1 MPRRKPFSVS
11 VVIPGRNEEGNLKP
25 CFEVVSSVLDD
36 LFAEWEI
43 IIVDDGS
50 TDETGV
56 LADRLAS
63 EHTRVQVLH
72 LEGGGFAEAYR
83 RGAAVATGRYVA
95 LIPGDNEIQTL
106 SVRAIFEAVG
116 TADLVVPVT
125 ANQYDRPWL
134 RRTLS
139 RSFTGMVNA
148 CFGHGFR
155 YYQGPTVYPAE
166 LLRRLPVTTR
176 GFAFLCEMLVRALGA
191 GYRAVEVPM
200 YLQPRAAG
208 TSKAVSVYNIV
219 TSLRTLAVLVW
230 DVKIR
235 RRPLR

>member
-1 MPRRKPFSVS
+1 MSRPAASSVS
-11 VVIPGRNEEGNLKP
+11 VVIPARNEEGNLKP
-25 CFEVVSSVLDD
+25 CVEVVSAVLDD
-36 LFAEWEI
+36 LFPEWEI

-50 TDETGV
+50 TDETGQ
-56 LADRLAS
+56 LADCLAS
-63 EHTRVQVLH
+63 EHERVKALH
-72 LEGGGFAEAYR
+72 LAGGGFAEAYR
-83 RGAAVATGRYVA
+83 RGAQIATGQYVA
-95 LIPGDNEIQTL
+95 LIPGDNEIQAL

-139 RSFTGMVNA
+139 RSFTGMVNTL
-148 CFGHGFR
+148 FGHGFR

-208 TSKAVSVYNIV
+208 TSKAVSFYNIA
-219 TSLRTLAVLVW
+219 TSLRTLGVLAW
-230 DVKIR
+230 DIKVR
-235 RRPLR
+235 RCPLR